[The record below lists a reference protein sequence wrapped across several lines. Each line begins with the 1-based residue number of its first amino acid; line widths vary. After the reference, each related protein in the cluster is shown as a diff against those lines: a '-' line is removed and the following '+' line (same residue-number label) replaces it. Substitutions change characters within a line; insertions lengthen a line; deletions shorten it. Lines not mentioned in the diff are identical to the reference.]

1 MNTRNASH
9 STILIVDDDKAII
22 RILRSYLEQANYTV
36 LIANNGSS
44 AIHILRNE
52 KPDLLVL
59 DLMLPDKDGWD
70 ITRTIRADKQLSTIP
85 IIMLTARV
93 DDADKIVGLELG
105 ADDYITKPFNA
116 REVVAR
122 VKALLRRV
130 QLGQGESPQIL
141 RVHDIELDINVHD
154 VKISGKV
161 VELTRTEFKLL
172 QALMENAGHTLSR
185 EELLEIGMGYAYE
198 GMGRTL
204 DTHIR
209 NLRLKIEPNPK
220 KPSYIHTVYG
230 IGYRLARSLS

>member
-1 MNTRNASH
+1 MDVQNAPPH
-9 STILIVDDDKAII
+9 RILIVDDDKAII
-22 RILRSYLEQANYTV
+22 RILRSYLEQAGYAV
-36 LIANNGSS
+36 LTAYDGSS
-44 AIHILRNE
+44 TLQILRSD

-59 DLMLPDKDGWD
+59 DLMLPDRDGWD
-70 ITRTIRADKQLSTIP
+70 ITRLIRNDKNLSTTP

-93 DDADKIVGLELG
+93 DDADKIIGLELG

-130 QLGQGESPQIL
+130 HLEQEDTSQIL
-141 RVHDIELDINVHD
+141 RVHDIYLDVDGHE
-154 VKISGKV
+154 VSVGGKA

-172 QALMENAGHTLSR
+172 QALMENVGHTLSR

-209 NLRLKIEPNPK
+209 NLRQKIEPNPK
-220 KPSYIHTVYG
+220 KPTYIETIYG
-230 IGYRLARSLS
+230 VGYRLARSLS

>member
-1 MNTRNASH
+1 MESRNVPPRK
-9 STILIVDDDKAII
+9 ILIVDDDKAII
-22 RILRSYLEQANYTV
+22 RILRSYLEQAGYAV
-36 LIANNGSS
+36 RAAYDGSS
-44 AIHILRNE
+44 ALDMLRTN

-70 ITRTIRADKQLSTIP
+70 ITRRIRNDKSVSTIP

-93 DDADKIVGLELG
+93 EDADKIVGLELG

-130 QLGQGESPQIL
+130 NLEQEESQHVL
-141 RVHDIELDINVHD
+141 KVHDIYLDANAHEVT
-154 VKISGKV
+154 VGGKA

-172 QALMENAGHTLSR
+172 HALMENAGHTLSR

-209 NLRLKIEPNPK
+209 NLRQKIEPEPK
-220 KPSYIHTVYG
+220 KPVYIETIYG
-230 IGYRLARSLS
+230 VGYRLARSVP